1 MTYEEVVRVC
11 TDRELFTRVVSLVRY
26 SEEDADRIRSA
37 YMATYKK
44 EVNRTCGNCLGDAL
58 AELIHFNRKDSEQMK
73 KQIECRYRLRA
84 GMLIRLG
91 FGDNK
96 YYSNANLT
104 DEVAEKYILAN
115 PERIDDF
122 QTVPDDM
129 YDKIKGEPA
138 PDTDAVE
145 EPDTAT
151 GEAAAKAGEAPEA
164 GPEGGAENTD
174 APPGSGDGKEEPA
187 TDPAKVYQ
195 RYNRRR

>member
-44 EVNRTCGNCLGDAL
+44 EVNRTCGNCLGDAI
-58 AELIHFNRKDSEQMK
+58 AELIHFYRKDNVQMK

-91 FGDNK
+91 FGDNR

-104 DEVAEKYILAN
+104 DEVAERYILAN
-115 PERIDDF
+115 HERIEDF
-122 QTVPDDM
+122 QTVPDDI
-129 YDKIKGEPA
+129 YEKIGGGEGKDENDAGTPA
-138 PDTDAVE
+138 L
-145 EPDTAT
+145 
-151 GEAAAKAGEAPEA
+151 EADNAGEAPEA
-164 GPEGGAENTD
+164 EPEGGEANTD
-174 APPGSGDGKEEPA
+174 APPGEGGGKEEPA
-187 TDPAKVYQ
+187 PEAAKVYQ